1 MVAARL
7 RIDQVPKLADDVRAK
22 MIAKAAI
29 IAEAEGE
36 IQIRIFR
43 QGEGF
48 EIKLNITTR

>member
-7 RIDQVPKLADDVRAK
+7 RTDQVRQLAEDVRAK
-22 MIAKAAI
+22 ILAREAL

-43 QGEGF
+43 QGDGF